1 MEKHEQLDAWVH
13 ERMASS
19 VPAEWPD
26 DRDGWRLLERRL
38 NPPRRRAWVWALA
51 MTAVVVAAFALPVTR
66 TAAERL
72 WDQVVV
78 GRIEVVTTDLERG
91 AVASLFS
98 PEVRLQVEMGP
109 VASLEEAGNTA
120 GFWPRLPG
128 PGIFSSQP
136 KFSLTGVGL
145 AALPLDGPA
154 IRALAVRAGIPASEV
169 PASWDN
175 GMLEVHFGPVV
186 VADYDGVLLAQ
197 SLPFQMKTP
206 ADFDLELFYRIA
218 FLSLGMSEQQARAMS
233 ADAAMSPA
241 YLTLVPKEEQELF
254 TKFTT
259 KTGTGVMI
267 AEIYGSGKIVALW
280 SGVDRLYALFPT
292 KGEISKEFIIKVA
305 NAIDN

>member
-1 MEKHEQLDAWVH
+1 
-13 ERMASS
+13 MASS

-26 DRDGWRLLERRL
+26 ARDGWRLLQRRL
-38 NPPRRRAWVWALA
+38 DPPKRRPRMVWATLGA
-51 MTAVVVAAFALPVTR
+51 VAAVLVVVFVLPVTR

-72 WDQVVV
+72 WDQVFV
-78 GRIEVVTTDLERG
+78 GRIEMVTTDLERG

-98 PEVRLQVEMGP
+98 PEVRLQVEMGT
-109 VASLEEAGNTA
+109 VTSLEEAGNAA

-128 PGIFSSQP
+128 PGIFSSPP

-145 AALPLDGPA
+145 AALPLNGPA
-154 IRALAVRAGIPASEV
+154 IRSLAVRAGIPATSV

-197 SLPFQMKTP
+197 SLPFEMKTP

-218 FLSLGMSEQQARAMS
+218 FLSMGMSEQQARAMS
-233 ADAAMSPA
+233 ADAAISPA

-267 AEIYGSGKIVALW
+267 AEVYGRGKIVALW
-280 SGVDRLYALFPT
+280 SGVDRLYALYPT
-292 KGEISKEFIIKVA
+292 KGDITKDFIIKVA
-305 NAIDN
+305 NSIDN